1 MEKKITA
8 KIIVRILIFILCMVI
23 IKGFEIILNVKLFI
37 LYEILAQLSLIYIMF
52 AIFSN
57 KFQRIIVVFY
67 IFLDG
72 LILKKFFFLSKEY
85 FISLSLITLLTY
97 FLLIHNDNKVN
108 KINLLILPILILIVH
123 YLCAAVYIYLHL
135 YNFMKIF
142 G

>member
-1 MEKKITA
+1 
-8 KIIVRILIFILCMVI
+8 MVV
-23 IKGFEIILNVKLFI
+23 IKEIEIILNVKLFI